1 MSGKLI
7 VSVSGICERTLD
19 DVAEFCEKMDARSVP
34 VSLLV
39 APRLKGGYRLDRD
52 PATVD
57 WLTGR
62 RAAGDAI
69 MLNGYDDAAT
79 KKRRGEFATLPAHE
93 ANLRLMAADRVLEHL
108 GLRTRLFA
116 APRWTAS
123 PGTVTVL
130 PRNGF
135 RLLADLHEITDLVRQ
150 TTVRARVLGIGEGFL
165 SEPWWCRMLVLS
177 AERMAR
183 RDGVVKGRGGGQSS
197 AQARTAASDAGCSGP
212 GPVAGMR
219 TYRLPAGGRIRRFS
233 TRPERFGR
241 YCVAP

>member
-1 MSGKLI
+1 LI

-19 DVAEFCEKMDARSVP
+19 DVAEFCEKMDNRSVP

-39 APRLKGGYRLDRD
+39 APRLKGGYRLDQD
-52 PATVD
+52 SVTVE

-62 RAAGDAI
+62 RAVGDAI
-69 MLNGYDDAAT
+69 LLNGYDDAAT

-177 AERMAR
+177 AERVAR
-183 RDGVVKGRGGGQSS
+183 RDGVVRV
-197 AQARTAASDAGCSGP
+197 AVAASHLRKP
-212 GPVAGMR
+212 GPLQAMLDSVDLGLLHGCEPTVYQWRADQAI
-219 TYRLPAGGRIRRFS
+219 LDA
-233 TRPERFGR
+233 
-241 YCVAP
+241 A

>member
-7 VSVSGICERTLD
+7 VSVSGIRERTLD

-39 APRLKGGYRLDRD
+39 APRLKGGYRLDHD
-52 PATVD
+52 AMTVE

-69 MLNGYDDAAT
+69 LLNGYDDAAT

-93 ANLRLMAADRVLEHL
+93 ANLRLTAADRVLEHL

-116 APRWTAS
+116 PPRWTAS
-123 PGTVTVL
+123 PGTVAAL

-177 AERMAR
+177 AERVAR
-183 RDGVVKGRGGGQSS
+183 RDGVVRV
-197 AQARTAASDAGCSGP
+197 AVAASHLRKAGPLQAMLDAVDLARLQGCQP
-212 GPVAGMR
+212 TVYHWRADQAI
-219 TYRLPAGGRIRRFS
+219 LDA
-233 TRPERFGR
+233 
-241 YCVAP
+241 A

>member
-1 MSGKLI
+1 VSGKLI
-7 VSVSGICERTLD
+7 VSVSGIRERTLD
-19 DVAEFCEKMDARSVP
+19 DVAGFCEKMDARSVP

-39 APRLKGGYRLDRD
+39 APRLKGGYRLDHD
-52 PATVD
+52 PVTVE

-69 MLNGYDDAAT
+69 LLNGYDDAAT

-135 RLLADLHEITDLVRQ
+135 RLLADLHEITDLVRR

-177 AERMAR
+177 AERVAR
-183 RDGVVKGRGGGQSS
+183 RDGVVRV
-197 AQARTAASDAGCSGP
+197 AVAASHLRKP
-212 GPVAGMR
+212 GPLQAMLDAVDLA
-219 TYRLPAGGRIRRFS
+219 RLQGCEPTVYQWRADQAILD
-233 TRPERFGR
+233 
-241 YCVAP
+241 AA

>member
-1 MSGKLI
+1 VSGKLI
-7 VSVSGICERTLD
+7 VSVSGIRERTLD

-39 APRLKGGYRLDRD
+39 APRLKGGYRLDQD
-52 PATVD
+52 PVTVE
-57 WLTGR
+57 WLGAR
-62 RAAGDAI
+62 RAGGDAI
-69 MLNGYDDAAT
+69 LLNGYDDAAT

-116 APRWTAS
+116 APRWIAS
-123 PGTVTVL
+123 PGTVTAL

-135 RLLADLHEITDLVRQ
+135 RLLADLHEISDLVRQ

-177 AERMAR
+177 AERVAR
-183 RDGVVKGRGGGQSS
+183 RDGVVRV
-197 AQARTAASDAGCSGP
+197 AVAASHLRKP
-212 GPVAGMR
+212 GPLQAMLDSVDIA
-219 TYRLPAGGRIRRFS
+219 RLQGCKPTVYQWRADQAILD
-233 TRPERFGR
+233 
-241 YCVAP
+241 AA

>member
-1 MSGKLI
+1 MI

-19 DVAEFCEKMDARSVP
+19 DVAEFCEKMDNRSVP

-39 APRLKGGYRLDRD
+39 APRLKGGYRLDQD
-52 PATVD
+52 PVTVE
-57 WLTGR
+57 WLAGR
-62 RAAGDAI
+62 RGAGDAI
-69 MLNGYDDAAT
+69 LLNGYDDAAT

-123 PGTVTVL
+123 PGTVTAL

-135 RLLADLHEITDLVRQ
+135 RLIADLQEITDLVRQ

-177 AERMAR
+177 AERVAR
-183 RDGVVKGRGGGQSS
+183 RDGVVRV
-197 AQARTAASDAGCSGP
+197 AVAASHLRKP
-212 GPVAGMR
+212 GPLQAMLDAVDIA
-219 TYRLPAGGRIRRFS
+219 RLQGCEPTLYQWRADHAILD
-233 TRPERFGR
+233 
-241 YCVAP
+241 AA

>member
-1 MSGKLI
+1 VSGKLI

-19 DVAEFCEKMDARSVP
+19 DVAEFCEKMDNRSVP

-39 APRLKGGYRLDRD
+39 APRLKGGYRLDQD
-52 PATVD
+52 PVTVE
-57 WLTGR
+57 WLAGR
-62 RAAGDAI
+62 RNVGDAI
-69 MLNGYDDAAT
+69 LLNGYDDAAT

-123 PGTVTVL
+123 PGTVTAL

-135 RLLADLHEITDLVRQ
+135 RLIADLHEITDLVRQ

-177 AERMAR
+177 AERVAR
-183 RDGVVKGRGGGQSS
+183 RDGVVRV
-197 AQARTAASDAGCSGP
+197 AVAASHLRQP
-212 GPVAGMR
+212 GPLQAMLDSVDLGLLHGCEPTVYQWRADQAI
-219 TYRLPAGGRIRRFS
+219 LDA
-233 TRPERFGR
+233 
-241 YCVAP
+241 A